1 MRHLKKS
8 NVAWAVSFIYI
19 AYLFV
24 GQIPGLKGNELFS
37 TTTVSI
43 FLLIAYLI
51 TSLLLWKVKK
61 TVVFFIVAALVGSFF
76 EYTSLT
82 TGIPFGHYYYT
93 KDLGNFIGPI
103 PLFIPLL
110 WASLSFYA
118 YQAGKKLAM
127 PFLMVA
133 LDLAFDPRF
142 SGVLWVWTSKTQYF
156 GDPWTNFLGWFI
168 TAAVISII
176 FSLIYKKSGSIDPRA
191 MLFYVLF
198 GIDNCISDLYDG
210 LRIPALISF
219 IIFSIILI
227 TFYVLR
233 KTGRISSNLDMAKS
247 ISSV

>member
-1 MRHLKKS
+1 MQHLKTS
-8 NVAWAVSFIYI
+8 NVAWSVSFIYI
-19 AYLFV
+19 AYLFI
-24 GQIPGLKGNELFS
+24 GQIPELKGNELFS
-37 TTTVSI
+37 TTIVSLL
-43 FLLIAYLI
+43 LLIAYLI

-61 TVVFFIVAALVGSFF
+61 TVVFFIVAAFVGTFF
-76 EYTSLT
+76 EYLSLT

-93 KDLGNFIGPI
+93 MDLGSFIGPI

-133 LDLAFDPRF
+133 LDLSFDPRF

-176 FSLIYKKSGSIDPRA
+176 FSLIYRKSGSVDPRA
-191 MLFYVLF
+191 MIFYVLF

-219 IIFSIILI
+219 IILSAILI

-233 KTGRISSNLDMAKS
+233 TTGRISSNQVLAES
-247 ISSV
+247 LS